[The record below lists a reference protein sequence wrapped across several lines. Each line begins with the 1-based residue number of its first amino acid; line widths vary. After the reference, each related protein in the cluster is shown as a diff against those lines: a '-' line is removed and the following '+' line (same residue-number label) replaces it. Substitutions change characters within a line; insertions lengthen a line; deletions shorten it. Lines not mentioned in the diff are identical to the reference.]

1 MEEGPSVV
9 AQWQGADRWGGR
21 CRRRNSSSSS
31 SNHAWRQERQSLAES
46 CPSSLLPEVAFSL
59 SLHVLFVC
67 VYSFNPPLPPKF
79 TPFPFQQVK
88 KQNET
93 ALKTKRIKTKHNYFL
108 CIYIYIYM
116 YACMYIFIKIYAHIY
131 MYIHKKT
138 GAKETEKVVGRKRR
152 LRKSCDEAPQ
162 CCLGSRLSFELLL
175 AGF

>member
-1 MEEGPSVV
+1 MEEGPSAV

-93 ALKTKRIKTKHNYFL
+93 ALKTKRIKTEHNYFL
-108 CIYIYIYM
+108 CIYIYI
-116 YACMYIFIKIYAHIY
+116 CMHVCIFLSKYTHIY
-131 MYIHKKT
+131 TCIYIKKQ
-138 GAKETEKVVGRKRR
+138 GQKKQKRWWGEKEG
-152 LRKSCDEAPQ
+152 
-162 CCLGSRLSFELLL
+162 
-175 AGF
+175 